1 MSRPFAAE
9 IALGRPLDFAVALA
23 IVSGLGA
30 LVDADLTGLAVA
42 MSGFAVAGYLFER
55 RRAAEGP
62 LHWDRAALASLAA
75 AAAGATAFAL
85 ATAPPGSALRGL
97 ALAVGLVPMWWTSR
111 HRAALPS
118 PPEAT
123 S

>member
-1 MSRPFAAE
+1 MSRAFAAE
-9 IALGRPLDFAVALA
+9 LSLGRPLDLAVALA

-30 LVDADLTGLAVA
+30 LIDADLTGLAVA
-42 MSGFAVAGYLFER
+42 MSGFAVAAYLFER

-62 LHWDRAALASLAA
+62 LRWDRVAFASLAA
-75 AAAGATAFAL
+75 AAAGAAAFAL
-85 ATAPPGSALRGL
+85 ASAPPWSALRGL

-111 HRAALPS
+111 RRAADPS